1 MARREYFWESRDLAS
16 QKRFFRMTLGGLIVL
31 FVMLWA
37 GLNYMARAE
46 RKTIEKRRAEYERV
60 VDIVREVRVL
70 RASMG
75 ELSQTDAMS
84 AVRTILAGYDEFPP
98 SMLLRRENGVEVSFP
113 GIPVS
118 DLATFLSDIR
128 SRANLQARFFEV
140 EPSSSGRGLARAR
153 MILARGT

>member
-1 MARREYFWESRDLAS
+1 MPRREYFWETRDPAS
-16 QKRFFRMTLGGLIVL
+16 QKRFFRMTLCGLAVL

-46 RKTIEKRRAEYERV
+46 GKTIEKRRAEYERV

-75 ELSQTDAMS
+75 ELARTEPAQ
-84 AVRTILAGYDEFPP
+84 AVRAILSGYGEFAP
-98 SMLLRRENGVEVSFP
+98 SMLLQRENGVEVFFP

-128 SRANLQARFFEV
+128 SRANLQTRFFEV
-140 EPSSSGRGLARAR
+140 EASSSGRGLARAR